1 MSFLTR
7 VSTLLKADA
16 HGMVDAVE
24 DRALL
29 LKQHLREAESEVGRK
44 RARKDA
50 LESEQRELGEEAK
63 RAEKE
68 ITRLEDDISL
78 AMKGEK
84 EDLARFAI
92 KKLLTFR
99 HRREQVKRQIQRVT
113 EEREE
118 LVKALEKQERE
129 LEELRIRVQGYL
141 AKVRSQ
147 QEDEPCFVEPVIEE
161 QDVELELLRRK
172 QAAGAKGG
180 RS

>member
-1 MSFLTR
+1 MGFLTR
-7 VSTLLKADA
+7 VTTLLKADA

-29 LKQHLREAESEVGRK
+29 LKQHLREAEAELERK
-44 RARKDA
+44 RARKEA
-50 LESEQRELGEEAK
+50 LESEQRELGEEAG

-68 ITRLEDDISL
+68 IARLEDDISL

-84 EDLARFAI
+84 EELARFAI
-92 KKLLTFR
+92 KKLLAFR
-99 HRREQVKRQIQRVT
+99 HRREQATRQIQRIT
-113 EEREE
+113 EAREE

-129 LEELRIRVQGYL
+129 LEELRIRVKGYL

-147 QEDEPCFVEPVIEE
+147 RETEPFFVEPVIEE

-172 QAAGAKGG
+172 QSASAKGG
-180 RS
+180 R

>member
-1 MSFLTR
+1 MGLFTR
-7 VSTLLKADA
+7 VTTLLKADA

-29 LKQHLREAESEVGRK
+29 LKQHLREAETELERK
-44 RARKDA
+44 RARKEA
-50 LESEQRELGEEAK
+50 LDSEQREFREEAE
-63 RAEKE
+63 RAQKE
-68 ITRLEDDISL
+68 MARLEDDISL
-78 AMKGEK
+78 AMKGGK

-99 HRREQVKRQIQRVT
+99 HRAEQVSRQIQRIV

-118 LVKALEKQERE
+118 LVKALETQERE
-129 LEELRIRVQGYL
+129 LEELRLRVKGYL

-147 QEDEPCFVEPVIEE
+147 RETAPLFVEPVIED

-172 QAAGAKGG
+172 QSTDTKGG
-180 RS
+180 R

>member
-1 MSFLTR
+1 MGFLTR
-7 VSTLLKADA
+7 VTTLVKADA

-29 LKQHLREAESEVGRK
+29 LKQHLREAETELGRK
-44 RARKDA
+44 RARKEA
-50 LESEQRELGEEAK
+50 LESEQRELGEEAG

-68 ITRLEDDISL
+68 IARLEDDISL

-92 KKLLTFR
+92 KKLLIFR
-99 HRREQVKRQIQRVT
+99 HRREQIQRIA

-118 LVKALEKQERE
+118 LIKALEKQERE
-129 LEELRIRVQGYL
+129 LEELRIRVKGYL

-147 QEDEPCFVEPVIEE
+147 HEAEPCFVEPVIED

-172 QAAGAKGG
+172 QSVGAKGG
-180 RS
+180 R

>member
-1 MSFLTR
+1 MGFLTR
-7 VSTLLKADA
+7 VTTLLKADA

-29 LKQHLREAESEVGRK
+29 LKQHLREAEAELERK
-44 RARKDA
+44 RARKEA
-50 LESEQRELGEEAK
+50 LESEQRELSEEAG

-68 ITRLEDDISL
+68 IARLEDDISL

-84 EDLARFAI
+84 EELARFAI

-99 HRREQVKRQIQRVT
+99 HRREQAKRQIQRIT

-129 LEELRIRVQGYL
+129 LEELRIRVKGYL
-141 AKVRSQ
+141 AKVRFQ
-147 QEDEPCFVEPVIEE
+147 YETEPLFVEPVIEE

-172 QAAGAKGG
+172 QSASAKGG
-180 RS
+180 R